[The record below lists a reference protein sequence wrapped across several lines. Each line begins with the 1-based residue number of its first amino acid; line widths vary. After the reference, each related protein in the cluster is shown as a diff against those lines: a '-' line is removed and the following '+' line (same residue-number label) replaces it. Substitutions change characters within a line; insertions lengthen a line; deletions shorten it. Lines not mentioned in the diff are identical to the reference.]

1 VTEGGDVR
9 LSHVTG
15 RIGMDHRQMTMAL
28 RMIVVIV
35 AAPVIASF
43 ACAVVYFL
51 LDAIIWG
58 ILSILLGLSA
68 KVAARGYFSFK
79 SRLSR
84 LGLPG
89 PQMHLIVIVGLP
101 RLQFLTLVLVTLLL
115 RFARVRS
122 RWNSHPKWMF
132 HRLS

>member
-1 VTEGGDVR
+1 
-9 LSHVTG
+9 
-15 RIGMDHRQMTMAL
+15 MDHRQVAVAL
-28 RMIVVIV
+28 RVIVVIV
-35 AAPVIASF
+35 ATPVIASF

-58 ILSILLGLSA
+58 VLSVLLGLSA
-68 KVAARGYFSFK
+68 KLVARGYFAFR

-84 LGLPG
+84 LGFLG

-101 RLQFLTLVLVTLLL
+101 RLQFLTLVLAVLLL
-115 RFARVRS
+115 RLARIRTSRS